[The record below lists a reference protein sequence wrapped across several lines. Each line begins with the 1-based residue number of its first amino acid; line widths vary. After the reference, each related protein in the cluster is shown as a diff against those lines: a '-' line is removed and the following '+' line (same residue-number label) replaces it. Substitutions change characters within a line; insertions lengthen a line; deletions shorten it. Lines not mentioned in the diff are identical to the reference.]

1 MPELD
6 IKPRLNPDRFQNW
19 EDGQWI
25 GQTLEVENGVCALPT
40 RVGSELDTP
49 LPYTDEVKAATD
61 HLYPLVSDFIP
72 EFEWPA
78 YAPLV
83 HAINQLKAEKNAVI
97 LAHNY
102 MTPDIFNLIGDFK
115 GDSLGLA
122 IEATKVDEQM
132 IIQGGV
138 HFMAETSK
146 ILCPD
151 KRVIIPS
158 MRAGCSLASS
168 ITGEDVRLIKERYPG
183 IPVVT
188 YVNTSADVKAEST
201 ICCTSSNAVAIVEH
215 IAAEWGVDKVI
226 MLPDE
231 FLAKNVAKQT
241 GIEVIAWHGR
251 CEVHARFSA
260 EDVREMRAANPGV
273 VVLAHPECPP
283 DVVAESDFTGSTKAM
298 SDYVSD
304 HQPRNVILLTE
315 CSMSDNV
322 ASQNPEVDFV
332 RPCNLCPHMKR
343 ITLDG
348 IYKALRDEVHE
359 VFVPEDIRAKAF
371 EAVQK
376 MIEVKFDPAK
386 GHFDPSLPE
395 EDVKVI

>member
-1 MPELD
+1 MGKELV
-6 IKPRLNPDRFQNW
+6 NW
-19 EDGQWI
+19 ENGRWI
-25 GQTLEVENGVCALPT
+25 GQTLEVENGVCAVP
-40 RVGSELDTP
+40 DTP
-49 LPYTDEVKAATD
+49 GKDLPYDDEVKAATD
-61 HLYPLVSDFIP
+61 HLYEQVSDFIP

-83 HAINQLKAEKNAVI
+83 HAINKLKKEKNAVI

-102 MTPDIFNLIGDFK
+102 MTPDIFGLVGDYR

-122 IEATKVDEQM
+122 IEATKTDADM

-151 KRVIIPS
+151 KKVFIPS

-168 ITGEDVRLIKERYPG
+168 ITGEDVKLIKERYPG

-188 YVNTSADVKAEST
+188 YVNTSADVKAESD

-215 IAAEWGVDKVI
+215 IAADRGVNKVI
-226 MLPDE
+226 MIPDE

-241 GIEVIAWHGR
+241 DVEIIAWHGR

-260 EDVREMRAANPGV
+260 QDVREMRESNPGV
-273 VVLAHPECPP
+273 TVLAHPECPP
-283 DVVAESDFTGSTKAM
+283 EVVAESDFTGSTKAM

-304 HQPRNVILLTE
+304 NRPRNVILLTE

-322 ASQNPEVDFV
+322 AMANPDTNFV

-343 ITLDG
+343 ITLENM
-348 IYKALRDEVHE
+348 YQCLRDETNE
-359 VFVPEDIRAKAF
+359 VLVPEEMR
-371 EAVQK
+371 
-376 MIEVKFDPAK
+376 MINVKFDPIK
-386 GHFDPSLPE
+386 GHFDPTLPE

>member
-1 MPELD
+1 LWISLSKAQLIKAVAKPANTPYIEPTSPWRNTHMGKEL
-6 IKPRLNPDRFQNW
+6 INW
-19 EDGQWI
+19 ENGRWI
-25 GQTLEVENGVCALPT
+25 GQTLEVENGVCAVPA
-40 RVGSELDTP
+40 TP
-49 LPYTDEVKAATD
+49 EGGLEYNVEVKAATD
-61 HLYPLVSDFIP
+61 HLYAEVSDFIP
-72 EFEWPA
+72 KFEWPA

-83 HAINQLKAEKNAVI
+83 HAINTLKKEKNAVI

-102 MTPDIFNLIGDFK
+102 MTPDIFGLIGDYK
-115 GDSLGLA
+115 
-122 IEATKVDEQM
+122 TKTDADI

-146 ILCPD
+146 ILCPE
-151 KRVIIPS
+151 KKVFIPS

-168 ITGEDVRLIKERYPG
+168 ITGEDIKLIKQRYPG

-188 YVNTSADVKAEST
+188 YVNTSADVKAESD

-215 IAAEWGVDKVI
+215 ITSEWGVNKVI

-241 GIEVIAWHGR
+241 DVEVIAWHGR

-260 EDVREMRAANPGV
+260 QDVRDMRDAHPGV

-283 DVVAESDFTGSTKAM
+283 EVVAESDFTGSTKAM

-304 HQPRNVILLTE
+304 NSPKNVILLTE

-322 ASQNPEVDFV
+322 AMANPKTDFV

-343 ITLDG
+343 ITLENISRPQSRHGYDQ
-348 IYKALRDEVHE
+348 RQ
-359 VFVPEDIRAKAF
+359 IRR
-371 EAVQK
+371 
-376 MIEVKFDPAK
+376 
-386 GHFDPSLPE
+386 G
-395 EDVKVI
+395 

>member
-1 MPELD
+1 MGKELV
-6 IKPRLNPDRFQNW
+6 NW
-19 EDGQWI
+19 ENGRWI
-25 GQTLEVENGVCALPT
+25 GQTLEVENGVCAVPS
-40 RVGSELDTP
+40 RDPAVPDGVME
-49 LPYTDEVKAATD
+49 YTDEVKAATD
-61 HLYPLVSDFIP
+61 HLYAEVSDFIP

-78 YAPLV
+78 YAPIV
-83 HAINQLKAEKNAVI
+83 HAINKLKKEKNAVI

-102 MTPDIFNLIGDFK
+102 MTPDIFSLIGDYT

-122 IEATKVDEQM
+122 IEATKTDAD
-132 IIQGGV
+132 IIVQGGV

-151 KRVIIPS
+151 KRVLIPS

-168 ITGEDVRLIKERYPG
+168 ITGEDIKLIKQRYPG

-188 YVNTSADVKAEST
+188 YVNTSADVKAESD
-201 ICCTSSNAVAIVEH
+201 ICCTSSNAVAIVES
-215 IAAEWGVDKVI
+215 ICADWGVKQVI

-241 GIEVIAWHGR
+241 NIEVIAWHGR

-260 EDVREMRAANPGV
+260 QDVRDMREAHPGV

-283 DVVAESDFTGSTKAM
+283 EVVAESDFTGSTKAM

-304 HQPRNVILLTE
+304 NTPKNVILLTE

-322 ASQNPEVDFV
+322 AMENPGVDFV

-343 ITLDG
+343 ITLEN
-348 IYKALRDEVHE
+348 IYTCLRDEVHE
-359 VFVPEDIRAKAF
+359 VLVPEDMREKAF
-371 EAVQK
+371 KAVMD
-376 MIEVKFDPAK
+376 MINVKFDPVK
-386 GHFDPSLPE
+386 GHFDPKLPIK
-395 EDVKVI
+395 DVKVI

>member
-1 MPELD
+1 MGKELV
-6 IKPRLNPDRFQNW
+6 NW
-19 EDGQWI
+19 ENGRWI
-25 GQTLEVENGVCALPT
+25 GQTLEVENGVCAVP
-40 RVGSELDTP
+40 ETP
-49 LPYTDEVKAATD
+49 GKDLPYDDEVKAATD
-61 HLYPLVSDFIP
+61 HLYEQVSDFIP

-83 HAINQLKAEKNAVI
+83 HAINKLKKEKNAVI

-102 MTPDIFNLIGDFK
+102 MTPDIFGLVGDYR

-122 IEATKVDEQM
+122 IEATKTDAEM

-151 KRVIIPS
+151 KRVLIPS

-168 ITGEDVRLIKERYPG
+168 ITGEDVKLIKQRYPG

-188 YVNTSADVKAEST
+188 YVNTSADVKAESD

-215 IAAEWGVDKVI
+215 IAAEMGVNKVI
-226 MLPDE
+226 MIPDE

-241 GIEVIAWHGR
+241 NIEIIAWHGR

-260 EDVREMRAANPGV
+260 QDVREMRASNPGV
-273 VVLAHPECPP
+273 TVLAHPECPP
-283 DVVAESDFTGSTKAM
+283 EVVAESDFTGSTKAM

-304 HQPRNVILLTE
+304 KRPKNVILLTE

-322 ASQNPEVDFV
+322 AMANPDTDFV

-343 ITLDG
+343 ITLENM
-348 IYKALRDEVHE
+348 YLCLRDETNE
-359 VFVPEDIRAKAF
+359 VLVPEDMRARAYD
-371 EAVQK
+371 AVMR
-376 MIEVKFDPAK
+376 MINVTFDPIK

-395 EDVKVI
+395 ENVKVI

>member
-1 MPELD
+1 MGKEL
-6 IKPRLNPDRFQNW
+6 INW
-19 EDGQWI
+19 ENGRWI
-25 GQTLEVENGVCALPT
+25 GQTLEVENGVCAVP
-40 RVGSELDTP
+40 GNDLDGMP
-49 LPYTDEVKAATD
+49 KGLEYNDEVKAATD
-61 HLYPLVSDFIP
+61 HLYAQVSDFIP

-83 HAINQLKAEKNAVI
+83 HAINKLKKEKNAVI

-102 MTPDIFNLIGDFK
+102 MTPDIFALIGDYK

-122 IEATKVDEQM
+122 IEATKTDAEI

-151 KRVIIPS
+151 KRVFIPS

-168 ITGEDVRLIKERYPG
+168 ITGEDIKLIKERFPG

-188 YVNTSADVKAEST
+188 YVNTSADVKAESD

-215 IAAEWGVDKVI
+215 ITKEWGVNKVI

-241 GIEVIAWHGR
+241 DVEVIAWHGR

-260 EDVREMRAANPGV
+260 EDVREMRTAHPGV

-298 SDYVSD
+298 SDYVGD
-304 HQPRNVILLTE
+304 HKPKNVILLTE

-322 ASQNPEVDFV
+322 AMANPTVDFV

-343 ITLDG
+343 ITLENT
-348 IYKALRDEVHE
+348 YECLLNETNEVL
-359 VFVPEDIRAKAF
+359 VPEDMRVRAHKA
-371 EAVQK
+371 VMD
-376 MIEVKFDPAK
+376 MIEVKFDATK
-386 GHFDPSLPE
+386 GHFDPNLPE
-395 EDVKVI
+395 KEVRVI

>member
-1 MPELD
+1 MGKEL
-6 IKPRLNPDRFQNW
+6 NNW
-19 EDGQWI
+19 EDGKWI
-25 GQTLEVENGVCALPT
+25 GQTLEVENGVCAVP
-40 RVGSELDTP
+40 GTP
-49 LPYTDEVKAATD
+49 SKDLEYNDEVKAATD
-61 HLYPLVSDFIP
+61 HLYEQVSDFIP

-83 HAINQLKAEKNAVI
+83 HAINTLKKEKNAVI

-102 MTPDIFNLIGDFK
+102 MTPDIFNLVGDYR

-122 IEATKVDEQM
+122 IEATKTDAD
-132 IIQGGV
+132 IIVQGGV

-151 KRVIIPS
+151 KKVFIPS

-168 ITGEDVRLIKERYPG
+168 ITGEDVKLIKQKYPG
-183 IPVVT
+183 IPIVT
-188 YVNTSADVKAEST
+188 YVNTSADVKAESD

-215 IAAEWGVDKVI
+215 ITKERGVNKVI

-231 FLAKNVAKQT
+231 FLAKNVARQT
-241 GIEVIAWHGR
+241 DVEVIAWHGR

-260 EDVREMRAANPGV
+260 QDVRDMREANPGV

-283 DVVAESDFTGSTKAM
+283 DVVEESDFTGSTKAM
-298 SDYVSD
+298 SDFVSNND
-304 HQPRNVILLTE
+304 YGKVILLTE

-322 ASQNPEVDFV
+322 AIMNPDVDFV

-343 ITLDG
+343 ITLEN
-348 IYKALRDEVHE
+348 IYECLKFETNEVTVPEEMRERAYKAVMD
-359 VFVPEDIRAKAF
+359 
-371 EAVQK
+371 
-376 MIEVKFDPAK
+376 MIAVKFDPIK
-386 GHFDPSLPE
+386 GHFNPE
-395 EDVKVI
+395 APDVHVKVI

>member
-1 MPELD
+1 MGKEL
-6 IKPRLNPDRFQNW
+6 INW
-19 EDGQWI
+19 ENGRWI
-25 GQTLEVENGVCALPT
+25 GQTLEVENGVCAVPD
-40 RVGSELDTP
+40 VPAKE
-49 LPYTDEVKAATD
+49 LPYTDAVKAATD
-61 HLYPLVSDFIP
+61 HLYDEVSDFIP
-72 EFEWPA
+72 KFEWPA

-83 HAINQLKAEKNAVI
+83 HAINTLKKEKNAVI

-102 MTPDIFNLIGDFK
+102 MTPDIFGLVGDYV

-122 IEATKVDEQM
+122 IEATKTDAEI

-146 ILCPD
+146 ILCPE
-151 KRVIIPS
+151 KRVFIPS

-168 ITGEDVRLIKERYPG
+168 ITGDDIKLIKQRYPG

-188 YVNTSADVKAEST
+188 YVNTSADVKAESD

-215 IAAEWGVDKVI
+215 ICAEWGVDQVI

-241 GIEVIAWHGR
+241 KINVIAWHGR

-260 EDVREMRAANPGV
+260 QDVRDMRAAHPGV
-273 VVLAHPECPP
+273 TVLAHPECPP
-283 DVVAESDFTGSTKAM
+283 EVVAESDFTGSTKAM

-304 HQPRNVILLTE
+304 NSPKNVILLTE

-322 ASQNPEVDFV
+322 AMENPETDFV

-343 ITLDG
+343 ITLEN
-348 IYKALRDEVHE
+348 IYECLRNETNEVL
-359 VFVPEDIRAKAF
+359 VPEADRKRAHKA
-371 EAVQK
+371 VMD
-376 MIEVKFDPAK
+376 MINVMFDAAK
-386 GHFDPSLPE
+386 GHFDPTLPE
-395 EDVKVI
+395 VDVKVI

>member
-1 MPELD
+1 MGKEL
-6 IKPRLNPDRFQNW
+6 INW
-19 EDGQWI
+19 ENGRWI
-25 GQTLEVENGVCALPT
+25 GRTLEVENGVCAVPDIPA
-40 RVGSELDTP
+40 SELA
-49 LPYTDEVKAATD
+49 YTDEVKAATD
-61 HLYPLVSDFIP
+61 HMYDEVKDFIP

-83 HAINQLKAEKNAVI
+83 HAINTLKKEKNAVI

-102 MTPDIFNLIGDFK
+102 MTPDIFGLIGDFK

-122 IEATKVDEQM
+122 IEATKTDADM

-146 ILCPD
+146 ILCPE
-151 KRVIIPS
+151 KRVFIPS

-168 ITGEDVRLIKERYPG
+168 ITGDDVRLIKERYPG

-215 IAAEWGVDKVI
+215 ITKEWGVEKVI

-241 GIEVIAWHGR
+241 NIDVIAWHGR

-260 EDVREMRAANPGV
+260 QDVKDMRAANPDV

-283 DVVAESDFTGSTKAM
+283 EVVAESDFTGSTKAM

-304 HQPRNVILLTE
+304 HKPKNVILLTE

-322 ASQNPEVDFV
+322 AMANPETDFV

-343 ITLDG
+343 ITLEN
-348 IYKALRDEVHE
+348 IYECLKHETNEVLVDEATRVKAK
-359 VFVPEDIRAKAF
+359 KA
-371 EAVQK
+371 VMD
-376 MIEVKFDPAK
+376 MINVTFDPVK
-386 GHFDPSLPE
+386 GHFNPDAPE
-395 EDVKVI
+395 VDVKVI

>member
-1 MPELD
+1 MGKEL
-6 IKPRLNPDRFQNW
+6 INW
-19 EDGQWI
+19 ENGRWI
-25 GQTLEVENGVCALPT
+25 GQTLEVENGVCAVPSAPA
-40 RVGSELDTP
+40 GGLD
-49 LPYTDEVKAATD
+49 YNDEVKAATD
-61 HLYPLVSDFIP
+61 HLYAEVSDFIP
-72 EFEWPA
+72 KFEWPA

-83 HAINQLKAEKNAVI
+83 HAINKLKKEKNAVI

-102 MTPDIFNLIGDFK
+102 MTPDIFGLIGDYT

-122 IEATKVDEQM
+122 IEATKTDADM

-151 KRVIIPS
+151 KRVFIPS

-168 ITGEDVRLIKERYPG
+168 ITGDDIKLIKQRYPG

-188 YVNTSADVKAEST
+188 YVNTSADVKAESD

-215 IAAEWGVDKVI
+215 ITKEWGVNKVI

-241 GIEVIAWHGR
+241 NVEVIAWHGR

-260 EDVREMRAANPGV
+260 QDIKDMRGAHPGV

-283 DVVAESDFTGSTKAM
+283 EVVAESDFTGSTKAM

-304 HQPRNVILLTE
+304 NKPKNVILLTE

-322 ASQNPEVDFV
+322 AMENPDTDFV

-343 ITLDG
+343 ITLEN
-348 IYKALRDEVHE
+348 IYECLKDESNE
-359 VFVPEDIRAKAF
+359 VLVPEAERKRAHKA
-371 EAVQK
+371 VMD
-376 MIEVKFDPAK
+376 MINVKFAPVK
-386 GHFDPSLPE
+386 GHFNPNLLE
-395 EDVKVI
+395 VDVKVI

>member
-1 MPELD
+1 MGKELV
-6 IKPRLNPDRFQNW
+6 NW
-19 EDGQWI
+19 ENGRWI
-25 GQTLEVENGVCALPT
+25 GKTLEVENGVCAVPGHDLD
-40 RVGSELDTP
+40 GLAKELD
-49 LPYTDEVKAATD
+49 YNDEVKAATD
-61 HLYPLVSDFIP
+61 HLYDQVSDFIP
-72 EFEWPA
+72 KFEWPA

-83 HAINQLKAEKNAVI
+83 HAINTLKKQKNAVI

-102 MTPDIFNLIGDFK
+102 MTPDIFGLVGDYT

-122 IEATKVDEQM
+122 IEATKTDAKM

-151 KRVIIPS
+151 KRVFIPS

-168 ITGEDVRLIKERYPG
+168 ISGDDIKLIKQRYPG

-188 YVNTSADVKAEST
+188 YVNTSADVKAESD

-215 IAAEWGVDKVI
+215 ITKEWGVDKVI

-241 GIEVIAWHGR
+241 NVQVIAWHGR

-260 EDVREMRAANPGV
+260 DDIADMRAAHPGV

-283 DVVAESDFTGSTKAM
+283 EVVGASDFTGSTKAM

-304 HQPRNVILLTE
+304 NKPDNVILLTE

-322 ASQNPEVDFV
+322 ALENPEVDFV

-343 ITLDG
+343 ITLEN
-348 IYKALRDEVHE
+348 IYECLKNETNEVLVDEAVRL
-359 VFVPEDIRAKAF
+359 RAKK
-371 EAVQK
+371 AVTD
-376 MIEVKFDPAK
+376 MINVKFDAVK
-386 GHFDPSLPE
+386 GHFDPSLPIK
-395 EDVKVI
+395 DVKVI

>member
-1 MPELD
+1 MGKEL
-6 IKPRLNPDRFQNW
+6 INW
-19 EDGQWI
+19 ENGRWI
-25 GQTLEVENGVCALPT
+25 GQTLEVENGVCAVPET
-40 RVGSELDTP
+40 PAKGLD
-49 LPYTDEVKAATD
+49 YTDAVKAATD
-61 HLYPLVSDFIP
+61 HLYHQVSDFIP

-83 HAINQLKAEKNAVI
+83 HAINTLKKEKNAVI

-102 MTPDIFNLIGDFK
+102 MTPDIFNLVGDYR

-122 IEATKVDEQM
+122 IEATKTKADM

-151 KRVIIPS
+151 KRVFIPS

-168 ITGEDVRLIKERYPG
+168 ITGDDIKLIKQRYPG
-183 IPVVT
+183 IPIVT
-188 YVNTSADVKAEST
+188 YVNTSADVKAESD

-215 IAAEWGVDKVI
+215 IAKERGVNQVI

-231 FLAKNVAKQT
+231 FLAKNVAQQT
-241 GIEVIAWHGR
+241 DIDIIAWHGR

-260 EDVREMRAANPGV
+260 QDVRDMRDANPGV

-283 DVVAESDFTGSTKAM
+283 EVVAESDFTGSTKAM
-298 SDYVSD
+298 SDYVGD
-304 HQPRNVILLTE
+304 HKPAKVILLTE

-322 ASQNPEVDFV
+322 AVANPETDFV

-343 ITLDG
+343 ITLEN
-348 IYKALRDEVHE
+348 IYTCLKDETNE
-359 VFVPEDIRAKAF
+359 VLVPEPMRKRAF
-371 EAVQK
+371 DAVMR
-376 MIEVKFDPAK
+376 MIEVKFDPVK
-386 GHFDPSLPE
+386 GHFDPEADPV
-395 EDVKVI
+395 DVKVI

>member
-1 MPELD
+1 MGKELV
-6 IKPRLNPDRFQNW
+6 NW
-19 EDGQWI
+19 ENGRWI
-25 GQTLEVENGVCALPT
+25 GQTLEVENGVCAIPGKDIDGMPKGLA
-40 RVGSELDTP
+40 
-49 LPYTDEVKAATD
+49 YTDEVKAATD
-61 HLYPLVSDFIP
+61 HLYEQVADFIP

-83 HAINQLKAEKNAVI
+83 HAINTLKKEKNAVI

-102 MTPDIFNLIGDFK
+102 MTPDIFALIGDYK

-122 IEATKVDEQM
+122 IEATKTDADM

-146 ILCPD
+146 ILCPE
-151 KRVIIPS
+151 KRVFIPS

-168 ITGEDVRLIKERYPG
+168 ITGADIRLIKQRYPG

-188 YVNTSADVKAEST
+188 YVNTSADVKAESD

-215 IAAEWGVDKVI
+215 ITSEWGVDKVI

-241 GIEVIAWHGR
+241 NVEVIAWHGR

-260 EDVREMRAANPGV
+260 QDIKDMRDAHPGV

-283 DVVAESDFTGSTKAM
+283 EVVAESDFTGSTKAM

-304 HQPRNVILLTE
+304 NKPDNVILLTE

-322 ASQNPEVDFV
+322 AMANPETDFV

-343 ITLDG
+343 ITLEN
-348 IYKALRDEVHE
+348 IYACLQDETNE
-359 VFVPEDIRAKAF
+359 VLVPEAMRKKAF
-371 EAVQK
+371 KAVQD
-376 MIEVKFDPAK
+376 MIDVKFDPVK
-386 GHFDPSLPE
+386 GHFNPGLPE
-395 EDVKVI
+395 KDVQVI

>member
-1 MPELD
+1 MGKEL
-6 IKPRLNPDRFQNW
+6 INW
-19 EDGQWI
+19 ENGRWI
-25 GQTLEVENGVCALPT
+25 GQTLEVENGVCAVPAAPEGALA
-40 RVGSELDTP
+40 
-49 LPYTDEVKAATD
+49 YTDEVKAATD
-61 HLYPLVSDFIP
+61 HLYKDVADFIP

-78 YAPLV
+78 YAPVV
-83 HAINQLKAEKNAVI
+83 HAINTLKKEKNAVI

-102 MTPDIFNLIGDFK
+102 MTPDIFGLIGDYT

-122 IEATKVDEQM
+122 IEATKTDAEM

-151 KRVIIPS
+151 KRVFIPS

-168 ITGEDVRLIKERYPG
+168 ITGEDIKLIKQRYPG

-188 YVNTSADVKAEST
+188 YVNTSADVKAESD

-215 IAAEWGVDKVI
+215 ITQEWGVNKVI

-241 GIEVIAWHGR
+241 NVEVIAWHGR

-260 EDVREMRAANPGV
+260 QDVRDMREAHPGV

-283 DVVAESDFTGSTKAM
+283 EVVAESDFTGSTKAM

-304 HQPRNVILLTE
+304 NSPKNVILLTE

-322 ASQNPEVDFV
+322 AMENPDVDFV

-343 ITLDG
+343 ITLEN
-348 IYKALRDEVHE
+348 IYECLRDETNE
-359 VFVPEDIRAKAF
+359 VLVPEDMRKRAYKA
-371 EAVQK
+371 VMD
-376 MIEVKFDPAK
+376 MINVKFDPVK

-395 EDVKVI
+395 VDVTVI

>member
-1 MPELD
+1 MGKEL
-6 IKPRLNPDRFQNW
+6 INW
-19 EDGQWI
+19 ENGRWI
-25 GQTLEVENGVCALPT
+25 GQTLEVENGVCAVP
-40 RVGSELDTP
+40 STP
-49 LPYTDEVKAATD
+49 EGGLEYNDDVKAATD
-61 HLYPLVSDFIP
+61 HLYDEVSDFIP

-83 HAINQLKAEKNAVI
+83 HAINKLKKEKNAVI

-102 MTPDIFNLIGDFK
+102 MTPDIFSLIGDYT

-122 IEATKVDEQM
+122 IEATKTDADM

-146 ILCPD
+146 ILCPN
-151 KRVIIPS
+151 KRVFIPS

-168 ITGEDVRLIKERYPG
+168 ITGEDIKLIKQRYPG

-188 YVNTSADVKAEST
+188 YVNTSADVKAESD

-215 IAAEWGVDKVI
+215 ITSDWGVNKVI

-241 GIEVIAWHGR
+241 NVEVIAWHGR

-260 EDVREMRAANPGV
+260 QDVRDMRAAHPGV

-283 DVVAESDFTGSTKAM
+283 EVVAESDFTGSTKAM

-304 HQPRNVILLTE
+304 NTPKNVILLTE

-322 ASQNPEVDFV
+322 AMENPDVDFV

-343 ITLDG
+343 ITLEN
-348 IYKALRDEVHE
+348 IYTCLRDEINE
-359 VFVPEDIRAKAF
+359 VLVPEAMRVKAHK
-371 EAVQK
+371 AVMD
-376 MIEVKFDPAK
+376 MINVKFDPVK

-395 EDVKVI
+395 VDVKVI

>member
-1 MPELD
+1 MGNEL
-6 IKPRLNPDRFQNW
+6 INW
-19 EDGQWI
+19 ENGRWI
-25 GQTLEVENGVCALPT
+25 GQTLEVENGVCAVP
-40 RVGSELDTP
+40 GNDIDGPPEGLD
-49 LPYTDEVKAATD
+49 YNDEVKAATD
-61 HLYPLVSDFIP
+61 HLYDEVKDFIP

-83 HAINQLKAEKNAVI
+83 HAINTLKKEKNAVI

-102 MTPDIFNLIGDFK
+102 MTPDIFGLVGDYT

-122 IEATKVDEQM
+122 IEATKTDAQM

-151 KRVIIPS
+151 KRVFIPS

-168 ITGEDVRLIKERYPG
+168 ITGEDIKLIKERYPG
-183 IPVVT
+183 IPIVT
-188 YVNTSADVKAEST
+188 YVNTSADVKAESD

-215 IAAEWGVDKVI
+215 ITKAWGVNKVI

-241 GIEVIAWHGR
+241 DVEVIAWHGR

-260 EDVREMRAANPGV
+260 QDIADMRAAHPGV
-273 VVLAHPECPP
+273 TVLAHPECPP
-283 DVVAESDFTGSTKAM
+283 EVVQASDFTGSTKAM

-304 HQPRNVILLTE
+304 NKPNNVILLTE

-322 ASQNPEVDFV
+322 AMENPGVDFV

-343 ITLDG
+343 ITLEG
-348 IYKALRDEVHE
+348 IYECLRDETNE
-359 VFVPEDIRAKAF
+359 VLVPEDMRKRAYKA
-371 EAVQK
+371 VMD
-376 MIEVKFDPAK
+376 MIAVKFDPAL

-395 EDVKVI
+395 VEVKVI

>member
-1 MPELD
+1 MGKEL
-6 IKPRLNPDRFQNW
+6 INW
-19 EDGQWI
+19 ENGRWI
-25 GQTLEVENGVCALPT
+25 GRTLEVENGVCAVPA
-40 RVGSELDTP
+40 TP
-49 LPYTDEVKAATD
+49 EGGLEYNDEVKAATD
-61 HLYPLVSDFIP
+61 HLYAEVSDFIP
-72 EFEWPA
+72 KFEWPA

-83 HAINQLKAEKNAVI
+83 HAINTLKKEKNAVI

-102 MTPDIFNLIGDFK
+102 MTPDIFGLIGDYK

-122 IEATKVDEQM
+122 IEATKTDADI

-146 ILCPD
+146 ILCPE
-151 KRVIIPS
+151 KKVFIPS

-168 ITGEDVRLIKERYPG
+168 ITGEDIKLIKQRYPD

-188 YVNTSADVKAEST
+188 YVNTSADVKAESD

-215 IAAEWGVDKVI
+215 ITSEWGVNKVI

-241 GIEVIAWHGR
+241 DVEVIAWHGR

-260 EDVREMRAANPGV
+260 QDVRDMRDAHPGV

-283 DVVAESDFTGSTKAM
+283 EVVAESDFTGSTKAM

-304 HQPRNVILLTE
+304 NSPKNVILLTE

-322 ASQNPEVDFV
+322 AMANPKTDFV

-343 ITLDG
+343 ITLEN
-348 IYKALRDEVHE
+348 IYECLRDETNE
-359 VFVPEDIRAKAF
+359 VLVPEAERKRAHKA
-371 EAVQK
+371 VMD
-376 MIEVKFDPAK
+376 MINVKFDAVK
-386 GHFDPSLPE
+386 GHFNPTLKE
-395 EDVKVI
+395 VEVKVI

>member
-1 MPELD
+1 MGKEL
-6 IKPRLNPDRFQNW
+6 INW
-19 EDGQWI
+19 ENGRWI
-25 GQTLEVENGVCALPT
+25 GQTLEVENGVCAVP
-40 RVGSELDTP
+40 GKDLDGMP
-49 LPYTDEVKAATD
+49 KGLEYTDEVKAATD
-61 HLYPLVSDFIP
+61 HLYEQVSDFIP
-72 EFEWPA
+72 KFEWPA

-83 HAINQLKAEKNAVI
+83 HAINTLKKEKNAVI

-102 MTPDIFNLIGDFK
+102 MTPDIFGLVGDYV

-122 IEATKVDEQM
+122 IEATKTDAEM

-146 ILCPD
+146 ILCPI
-151 KRVIIPS
+151 KRVFIPS

-168 ITGEDVRLIKERYPG
+168 ITGADIRLIKQRYPG
-183 IPVVT
+183 VPVVT
-188 YVNTSADVKAEST
+188 YVNTSADVKAESD

-215 IAAEWGVDKVI
+215 ITKEWGVNQVI

-241 GIEVIAWHGR
+241 DVEVIAWHGR

-260 EDVREMRAANPGV
+260 EDVRDMRAAHPGV

-283 DVVAESDFTGSTKAM
+283 EVVAESDFTGSTKAM
-298 SDYVSD
+298 SDYVTD
-304 HQPRNVILLTE
+304 HKPQNVILLTE

-322 ASQNPEVDFV
+322 AMANPETDFV

-343 ITLDG
+343 ITLEN
-348 IYKALRDEVHE
+348 IYECLLNETNE
-359 VFVPEDIRAKAF
+359 IFIPEDQRLRAFK
-371 EAVQK
+371 AVQD

-386 GHFDPSLPE
+386 GHFHPELPIK
-395 EDVKVI
+395 DVKVI